1 MREPRSRIVEAR
13 RRAADAKQAA
23 LALAAAGF
31 LAIAL
36 LARTSHPAQ
45 ASSSSTSTGTTV
57 QSQDD
62 QGFSLQPG
70 QLGQASGSSSGAQ
83 TGVS

>member
-1 MREPRSRIVEAR
+1 VRESRSRIVEAR

-70 QLGQASGSSSGAQ
+70 QLGQSSGSSGAQ